1 MKLKKSLLALAGA
14 LCAASLMHGSAI
26 AGHAVA
32 LIAKL
37 YDTPKSVIDNVRA
50 IMVAK

>member
-1 MKLKKSLLALAGA
+1 MSLEISSMTGEE
-14 LCAASLMHGSAI
+14 
-26 AGHAVA
+26 VQA

-37 YDTPKSVIDNVRA
+37 YDTPKAVIESVRA